1 MKNVKNHVRLKYEK
15 YYSNLYIRIS
25 SFDIVRPRD
34 FLPREGLC
42 RKVTANDTIV

>member
-15 YYSNLYIRIS
+15 YYSYLYVRI

-34 FLPREGLC
+34 FLPREGLY
-42 RKVTANDTIV
+42 RKVTVNDTIM